1 MATTVTRP
9 EPRAAGGAPTHR
21 PAATPDIKRTPSS
34 LRAAHVTAGAS
45 GDWWVMVRRGGRVSC
60 LMWSVSAPSN
70 KADTNTQGHNIKNNY
85 TTYIFQMVELQNMGL
100 RVRAPQLANK
110 LLIVHLFIFVH
121 ILHAA
126 YLLQH
131 VDSSSRRSSCR
142 NTPTSNLQLRLSLHT
157 GKAACCSAPK
167 TKMHNWTEQRKG
179 SRPIMRIDGV
189 MDKVGHGEG
198 QDICAQVST
207 WTRSVTEGY

>member
-34 LRAAHVTAGAS
+34 LRAARVTAGAS

-60 LMWSVSAPSN
+60 LMCSVSALSN
-70 KADTNTQGHNIKNNY
+70 KADTKTQGHNIKNNY

-110 LLIVHLFIFVH
+110 LLIVYLFILCMQPICSSTFTSLWLFFWTSH
-121 ILHAA
+121 STAFTKRDWILVGQ
-126 YLLQH
+126 YI
-131 VDSSSRRSSCR
+131 DSSSRHSSCR
-142 NTPTSNLQLRLSLHT
+142 NTPTSNL
-157 GKAACCSAPK
+157 
-167 TKMHNWTEQRKG
+167 
-179 SRPIMRIDGV
+179 
-189 MDKVGHGEG
+189 
-198 QDICAQVST
+198 
-207 WTRSVTEGY
+207 